1 MNLQL
6 DHVVSDTPA
15 RPACGLSESLSHQSR
30 RAGTYWDVGCHS
42 SIETI
47 RAALVSNDP
56 IAGALRRLS
65 GKMLYCDRKLELLI
79 SALNAKRSRTGPKAS
94 QATRKDQ
101 AGQHTNFDVRT
112 AVYCLLGVNL
122 TRIRGLGPSLALKL
136 IAVCDDLRA

>member
-1 MNLQL
+1 MQKALLEMNLQL

-30 RAGTYWDVGCHS
+30 RAGTYWDVRCHS

-79 SALNAKRSRTGPKAS
+79 SALNAKGAGPVRKLVKPRVKTKPVNTPISTSGLRCTACSAS
-94 QATRKDQ
+94 
-101 AGQHTNFDVRT
+101 
-112 AVYCLLGVNL
+112 
-122 TRIRGLGPSLALKL
+122 I
-136 IAVCDDLRA
+136 